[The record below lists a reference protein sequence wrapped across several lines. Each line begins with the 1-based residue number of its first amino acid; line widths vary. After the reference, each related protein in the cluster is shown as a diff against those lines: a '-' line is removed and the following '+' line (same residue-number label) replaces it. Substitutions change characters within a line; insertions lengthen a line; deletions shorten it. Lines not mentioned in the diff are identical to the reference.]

1 VRARPFADMK
11 VRGGTRLTVLDTSCA
26 FNGGER
32 PLVRTIAN
40 GLEWSYGWEGPAEQ
54 RLRCRE

>member
-1 VRARPFADMK
+1 MK